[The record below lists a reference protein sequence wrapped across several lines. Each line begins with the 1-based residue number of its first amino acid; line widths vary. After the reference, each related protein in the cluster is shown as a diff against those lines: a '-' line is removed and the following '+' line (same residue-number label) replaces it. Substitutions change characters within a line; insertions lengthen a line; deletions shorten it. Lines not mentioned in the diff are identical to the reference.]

1 LHTHFGV
8 KTLVEQYEIG
18 TVLSELTPSTIAIAI
33 QCYQSNSEL
42 LLKQQGNCKYAAQ
55 LESWEHEKVVL
66 NRIYAAE

>member
-1 LHTHFGV
+1 LEV

-18 TVLSELTPSTIAIAI
+18 TVLSELSPTTIANAI
-33 QCYQSNSEL
+33 QRYQSDSEL
-42 LLKQQGNCKYAAQ
+42 LHKQQENCKNAAQ